1 MKTSRGWHFSSTKV
15 LWGCGQGL
23 HLLLLLLRHRQG
35 NLGFYLFVHFFVQFI
50 PCIFTADKWVSKHD
64 VSLIPS
70 MGSKGLLALNF
81 PINPLSKTAS
91 GGPGSEIFL
100 SLMLCCLLVPPAEA
114 SAGGHRWVKS
124 SWKQGWTRGHPE
136 LSSDLNH
143 PVML

>member
-35 NLGFYLFVHFFVQFI
+35 NLDFYLFVQFFVQFI

-64 VSLIPS
+64 VSLVPS
-70 MGSKGLLALNF
+70 MGSRGLLALNF

-100 SLMLCCLLVPPAEA
+100 SLVLCCLLVPPAEA
-114 SAGGHRWVKS
+114 SAGGHR
-124 SWKQGWTRGHPE
+124 
-136 LSSDLNH
+136 
-143 PVML
+143 